1 MLLTSDAAFEF
12 AHEGAQSIVTQ
23 LVSLGYDNTKIVQK
37 EDSWALYIE
46 GAFITECSAE
56 DPVEA
61 VDTLYERVV
70 ELFVTGCPVA

>member
-1 MLLTSDAAFEF
+1 MLLTSQAALEF
-12 AHEGAQSIVTQ
+12 AHEGAESIVTQ
-23 LVSLGYDNTKIVQK
+23 LVSLGYENTKIVQK

-46 GAFITECSAE
+46 DAFITESSAE

-70 ELFVTGCPVA
+70 ELFVTGCPNA